1 MKIIPIS
8 FSTPTKVGSLMHF
21 TYSYVVW
28 FNCFY
33 LLCLSFDLW
42 IVWSIGLMT
51 SWASKLYVRWPK
63 NIMGNAPKFTLK
75 SGYILALSLCSK
87 FDFKLDAFAL
97 NFLSH
102 SCLLSNSLPNNI
114 SCLSFMPMIHLFCP
128 YLDLLM
134 FISLKFLI
142 CWFFT
147 ISSTLVENDFTLTF
161 FSSLELAI
169 SSK

>member
-1 MKIIPIS
+1 MKIILIS
-8 FSTPTKVGSLMHF
+8 FSTPTKVGSFMHF

-42 IVWSIGLMT
+42 IVWNIGLMT

-114 SCLSFMPMIHLFCP
+114 CCLSFMPMIQLFCP
-128 YLDLLM
+128 YLDLLILHKSQ
-134 FISLKFLI
+134 ISHLLIFYYFLYLN
-142 CWFFT
+142 WKWLYT
-147 ISSTLVENDFTLTF
+147 
-161 FSSLELAI
+161 
-169 SSK
+169 